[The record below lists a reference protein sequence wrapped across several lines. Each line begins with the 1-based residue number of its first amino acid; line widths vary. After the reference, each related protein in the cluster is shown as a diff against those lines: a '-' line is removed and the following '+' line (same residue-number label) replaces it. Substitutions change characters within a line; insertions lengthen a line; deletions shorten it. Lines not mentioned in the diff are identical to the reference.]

1 MFWLGVV
8 TPFLVALMVSTVVA
22 VTYGTMWLIHKAHH
36 SCLKP
41 LRLTPPLAADQKKTW
56 LAGRLAMGLL
66 AGGRV
71 HVLELPGP
79 HFLILARDA
88 DMRELA
94 EPVPTPVIPN
104 VSVAVA
110 AAVLERHG
118 FGERQA
124 NGAGY
129 CACGRFCGS
138 VDSWRRH
145 VVELMLEAGYGVETD
160 G

>member
-1 MFWLGVV
+1 MCWSF
-8 TPFLVALMVSTVVA
+8 PAR
-22 VTYGTMWLIHKAHH
+22 I
-36 SCLKP
+36 
-41 LRLTPPLAADQKKTW
+41 
-56 LAGRLAMGLL
+56 
-66 AGGRV
+66 
-71 HVLELPGP
+71 
-79 HFLILARDA
+79 FLILARDA

-104 VSVAVA
+104 VSVEVA